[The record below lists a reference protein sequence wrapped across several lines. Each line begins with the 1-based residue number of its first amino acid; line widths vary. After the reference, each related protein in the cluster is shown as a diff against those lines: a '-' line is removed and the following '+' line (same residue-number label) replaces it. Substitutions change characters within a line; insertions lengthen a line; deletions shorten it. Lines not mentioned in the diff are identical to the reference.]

1 MDRTF
6 SLSCEEAVHCSRPSI
21 DVLIASAADCYIP
34 TLASIVLT
42 GANQDGAAGLERIKQ
57 HGGMTV
63 VQDQADAEIPTM
75 PEADIAQLNPISSS
89 SWSASAICCS
99 NSTILDNRHPD

>member
-1 MDRTF
+1 MDRTL

-34 TLASIVLT
+34 TLAGIVLT
-42 GANQDGAAGLERIKQ
+42 GANQDGAAGLARIKQ

-63 VQDQADAEIPTM
+63 VQDQADAEIPSM
-75 PEADIAQLNPISSS
+75 PEADIAQPNPISSS
-89 SWSASAICCS
+89 SWPAFAICC
-99 NSTILDNRHPD
+99 